1 MLLNPKDMQFLI
13 AWIRKFKLMTL
24 SVVSVWNVF
33 VFFFEQT
40 LLGHMHK
47 RVKPRLKLELVY

>member
-13 AWIRKFKLMTL
+13 AWIRKFKLMNL
-24 SVVSVWNVF
+24 SVISVWIVF

-40 LLGHMHK
+40 LLVHMHK
-47 RVKPRLKLELVY
+47 RVKPRLNLELVY